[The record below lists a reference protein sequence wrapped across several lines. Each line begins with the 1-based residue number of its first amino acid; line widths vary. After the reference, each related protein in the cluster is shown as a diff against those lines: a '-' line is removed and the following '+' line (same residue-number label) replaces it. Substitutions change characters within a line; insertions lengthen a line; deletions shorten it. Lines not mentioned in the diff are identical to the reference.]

1 MKAVIKAIKYISLGL
16 SAVIVLAVVIYLF
29 LPKGPRDLMEFDDP
43 CGRERPVAVAEK
55 HMAATGN
62 QWATAAA
69 LDVLDRGGN
78 AVDAAVAA
86 LLVLNVTFG
95 EAASFPGVAP
105 VLVYDAKNGKVA
117 SYTGAG
123 KAPAAATIE
132 LFRKKGHE
140 VVPKLSILSQL
151 VPASPD
157 VITALLERY
166 GTRGF
171 GELSAPAIKLAEEG
185 FPVHATMHKNLS
197 MNVFKRLGLSI
208 LMPYNAQVYL
218 GGQWWRPLHKR
229 DRFRRPDLAKTFRA
243 LADAEKKALEKGAG
257 RKAGL
262 SAVRDYFYKGPI
274 AEAILRL
281 HREKGGLF
289 TRGDLSGYRGG
300 FEKPLSGSYGEYTLY
315 TNRTWSQGAV
325 VPLALQ
331 ILEGVDLKTMG
342 HNSPAYV
349 HAVLQAIELAM
360 ADREAFFGDPAFVK
374 VPEKGLLDRNYAAT
388 RRALMT
394 PGRAFGAMPPHG
406 DPWKHQGAAR
416 GGAFDLTTARPAVR
430 LAENASGYGRDT
442 SYVSVVD
449 RWGNAVSLTP
459 SDFPQSPMVPGT
471 GLTLGIRMTQFRL
484 DPGHPSALAP
494 GKRPT
499 ITPNAAMVF
508 KNGKFYMSYGTPG
521 GDMQTQA
528 LVQVFLNI
536 AIFGMDAQ
544 EAIDQPRFRS
554 LNWPDAF
561 SPHAYRPGTI
571 ELEGPLGRSAGGAL
585 EDMGYRVE
593 IKGERDNSFSAVC
606 AVIRDQKSGKLYGGA
621 DARESSWAEGR

>member
-1 MKAVIKAIKYISLGL
+1 MNLFLKALRYFALGL
-16 SAVIVLAVVIYLF
+16 LAIVVLAGVIYLM

-43 CGRERPVAVAEK
+43 CGKERPVAVAEK
-55 HMAATGN
+55 YMAATGN

-105 VLVYDAKNGKVA
+105 VLVYEAKTGKVT

-123 KAPAAATIE
+123 KAPAAATIG
-132 LFRKKGHE
+132 LFKARGHE

-166 GTRGF
+166 GTRSF

-197 MNVFKRLGLSI
+197 MGVFKRLGLSI

-243 LADAEKKALEKGAG
+243 LGEAEKKALDGGAG
-257 RKAGL
+257 RKAAL
-262 SAVRDYFYKGPI
+262 AAVRDYFYKGPI
-274 AEAILRL
+274 ARAILKL

-289 TRGDLSGYRGG
+289 TREDLSGYRGE
-300 FEKPLSGSYGEYTLY
+300 FETPLSGSYGEYTLY

-374 VPEKGLLDRNYAAT
+374 VPEKGLLSKAYAAE
-388 RRALMT
+388 RRALLT
-394 PGRAFGAMPPHG
+394 PGKAFGAMPPHG
-406 DPWKHQGAAR
+406 DPWKHQRAALTVPP
-416 GGAFDLTTARPAVR
+416 GGYDLAPIAR
-430 LAENASGYGRDT
+430 LAENVTGYGRDT
-442 SYVSVVD
+442 SYLSVVD

-484 DPGHPSALAP
+484 DPKHPAALAP

-536 AIFGMDAQ
+536 VVFGMDAQ
-544 EAIDQPRFRS
+544 GAIDAPRFRS

-571 ELEGPLGRSAGGAL
+571 ELEGPLGRAVGGAL

-593 IKGERDNSFSAVC
+593 VKGERDNSFSAVC
-606 AVIRDQKSGKLYGGA
+606 AVIRDPKTGKLYGGA

>member
-1 MKAVIKAIKYISLGL
+1 MKMLLKAVKYFALGL
-16 SAVIVLAVVIYLF
+16 LSVIVLVVVVYLF
-29 LPKGPRDLMEFDDP
+29 LPKGPRELMEFDDP
-43 CGRERPVAVAEK
+43 FGRERPAAVAEQY
-55 HMAATGN
+55 MAATGN

-69 LDVLDRGGN
+69 LDALDRGGN

-105 VLVYDAKNGKVA
+105 VLVYEAKTGKVT

-132 LFRKKGHE
+132 LFKSRGHE

-166 GTRGF
+166 GTKGF
-171 GELSAPAIKLAEEG
+171 GELAAPAIRLAEEG

-197 MNVFKRLGLSI
+197 MNVFKRLGMSI

-218 GGQWWRPLHKR
+218 GGQWWRPLHR
-229 DRFRRPDLAKTFRA
+229 RERFRRPDLAKTFRA
-243 LADAEKKALEKGAG
+243 LADAESGALKKGGG

-262 SAVRDYFYKGPI
+262 AAVRDYFYKGPV
-274 AEAILRL
+274 AEAILTL

-289 TRGDLSGYRGG
+289 TREDLSGYRGE
-300 FEKPLSGSYGEYTLY
+300 FETPLSGSYGDYTLY
-315 TNRTWSQGAV
+315 TNRTWCQGAV

-331 ILEGVDLKTMG
+331 ILEGVDLKSMS

-360 ADREAFFGDPAFVK
+360 ADREAFFGDPAFVR
-374 VPEKGLLDRNYAAT
+374 VPEKGLLSKTYAAE

-406 DPWKHQGAAR
+406 DPWKHQSSAMTGPASAYDPAPGA
-416 GGAFDLTTARPAVR
+416 R
-430 LAENASGYGRDT
+430 LAENSSGYGRDT
-442 SYVSVVD
+442 SYLSVID
-449 RWGNAVSLTP
+449 RWGNAVSMTP

-484 DPGHPSALAP
+484 DPKHPAALAP

-499 ITPNAAMVF
+499 ITPNAAMAF
-508 KNGKFYMSYGTPG
+508 KKGKLYMSFGTPG

-536 AIFGMDAQ
+536 AVFGMDVQ
-544 EAIDQPRFRS
+544 EAIDAPRFRS

-561 SPHAYRPGTI
+561 SPHAYRPGVI
-571 ELEGPLGRSAGGAL
+571 ELEGPLGRSVGGAL

-593 IKGERDNSFSAVC
+593 VKGERDNSFSAVC
-606 AVIRDQKSGKLYGGA
+606 AVIRDPETGRLRGGA

>member
-1 MKAVIKAIKYISLGL
+1 MKALRVILKTTGVALVSLCAL
-16 SAVIVLAVVIYLF
+16 LVTIYLF
-29 LPKGPRDLMEFDDP
+29 LPKGPRGLMEFDDP
-43 CGRERPVAVAEK
+43 FGKERPTAVAER

-62 QWATAAA
+62 PWATAAA
-69 LDVLDRGGN
+69 LEVLDRGGN

-105 VLVYDAKNGKVA
+105 VLVYDAQTGKVA

-132 LFRKKGHE
+132 LFKRKGHK

-166 GTRGF
+166 GTRSF

-243 LADAEKKALEKGAG
+243 LVDAEKKALEKGAG

-262 SAVRDYFYKGPI
+262 AAVRDYFYKGPI
-274 AEAILRL
+274 ADAILGL

-289 TRGDLSGYRGG
+289 TREDLSGYRGE
-300 FEKPLSGSYGEYTLY
+300 FETPLSGSFGEYTLY

-331 ILEGVDLKTMG
+331 ILEGADLKTMG

-360 ADREAFFGDPAFVK
+360 ADREAFFGDPAFIK
-374 VPEKGLLDRNYAAT
+374 VPEKGLLSKDYAAA
-388 RRALMT
+388 RRKLMT
-394 PGRAFGAMPPHG
+394 KGKAFGAMPPHG
-406 DPWKHQGAAR
+406 DPWKYRSAAPGARAK
-416 GGAFDLTTARPAVR
+416 GPEARPVAR
-430 LAENASGYGRDT
+430 LAENAAGYGRDT

-449 RWGNAVSLTP
+449 RRGNAVSLTP

-484 DPGHPSALAP
+484 DHGHPAALAP

-508 KNGKFYMSYGTPG
+508 NKGKFYMSYGTPG

-536 AIFGMDAQ
+536 VLFGMDAQ
-544 EAIDQPRFRS
+544 EAIDAPRFRS

-561 SPHAYRPGTI
+561 SPHAYRPGAI
-571 ELEGPLGRSAGGAL
+571 ELEGPLGRAAGGAL

-593 IKGERDNSFSAVC
+593 VKGERDNSFGAVC
-606 AVIRDQKSGKLYGGA
+606 AVIRDPKTGKLYGGA